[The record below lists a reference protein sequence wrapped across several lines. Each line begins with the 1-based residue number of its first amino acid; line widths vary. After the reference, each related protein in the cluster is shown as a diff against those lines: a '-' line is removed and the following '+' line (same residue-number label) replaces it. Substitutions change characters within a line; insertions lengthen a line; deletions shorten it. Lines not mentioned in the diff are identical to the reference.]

1 MSKGKWVFVVA
12 TLLVTTNMITYG
24 IAFFRC
30 QDEKLA
36 MQREIERL
44 QGEVARVRAIHDQTQ
59 KELKKLKVWENFI
72 NIQHQLNAINEAINA
87 LNYGIAIDHLKEL
100 QQSIR
105 EGRLGE
111 AFARNQEELVGILQA
126 CIDGLKAKDERARI
140 QLVKFNERLF
150 QILAGM
156 SPLKPPESSEV
167 SPPESESSPT
177 RTEPQHSQSNEG

>member
-36 MQREIERL
+36 MQREIDRL
-44 QGEVARVRAIHDQTQ
+44 QGEVAKVRALHDQTQ
-59 KELKKLKVWENFI
+59 KELEKLKVWENFI
-72 NIQHQLNAINEAINA
+72 NIQHKLNAINEAINA

-100 QQSIR
+100 QKSIR
-105 EGRLGE
+105 EGCLGE
-111 AFARNQEELVGILQA
+111 AFARNQEELAGILQA

-156 SPLKPPESSEV
+156 SPLKPPEQPEALPSEERSE
-167 SPPESESSPT
+167 SPSTQPESDRS
-177 RTEPQHSQSNEG
+177 

>member
-36 MQREIERL
+36 MQREIDRL
-44 QGEVARVRAIHDQTQ
+44 QGEVAKVRALHDQTQ

-72 NIQHQLNAINEAINA
+72 NIQHRLNAINEAINA

-100 QQSIR
+100 QKSIR

-156 SPLKPPESSEV
+156 SPLKPAEQPGASPSEEKSESPPTQPESD
-167 SPPESESSPT
+167 
-177 RTEPQHSQSNEG
+177 RF